1 MRYPVAMGGRVRIH
15 YDPTESGWIGI
26 SNPWGVLAYIDCR
39 KGGAQRAFAELCQS
53 FERAG
58 WQLEGRKFDWQY
70 VHKGSL
76 RWEIRIGV
84 LAPGEKICKG
94 WGDPLP
100 AAGEKVP

>member
-1 MRYPVAMGGRVRIH
+1 MAGRVRVR
-15 YDPTESGWIGI
+15 YDPQESGWIGI
-26 SNPWGVLAYIDCR
+26 SNSWGVLAYVDCR
-39 KGGAQRAFAELCQS
+39 RGGAQRAFAELCQG

-70 VHKGSL
+70 VNKGSL

-84 LAPGEKICKG
+84 LAPGERICKG

-100 AAGEKVP
+100 AKEKAS